1 MEKLIFRQIRF
12 LYLILE
18 IRMNT
23 YETTPDNL
31 PKPIDDGA
39 CDHLIGMQL
48 PNIDLLATNG
58 STVNLSA
65 GSRKTVVYCYPMTGK
80 PGVPLPEGWDEI
92 PGARGCT
99 PQSCSFRDHHSELS
113 ALGADVFGL
122 STQDTEYQKEMAERL
137 HLPFLVLSD
146 VNLQFCEAMKLPTFE
161 VDGMRLVKRVTMIAE
176 NNIVVKVHYPIFPS
190 DTDAMWVIEQLSY

>member
-1 MEKLIFRQIRF
+1 
-12 LYLILE
+12 
-18 IRMNT
+18 MNT
-23 YETTPDNL
+23 FETMPDNL

-65 GSRKTVVYCYPMTGK
+65 GSMKTVVYCYPMTGK

-122 STQDTEYQKEMAERL
+122 STQDNEYQKEMAERL

-146 VNLQFCEAMKLPTFE
+146 VNFQFCEAMKLPTFE

-190 DTDAMWVIEQLSY
+190 DTDATWVIEQLSS